1 MTIPPDWRPP
11 ESPYLRH
18 ADFHP
23 WAAKIGSLEQQGAS
37 LAEQVRRMTASV
49 DALAE
54 RVTSGQDRLR
64 AEMLASHAEADR
76 REQSRVANLEAHLAA
91 SEQKLHKLICN
102 NLEAINAKERADA
115 RRWQVTI
122 AVMGLIFLLSLW
134 ARLDDTSRSEVARA
148 TAGAAIDAAAA
159 GM

>member
-76 REQSRVANLEAHLAA
+76 REQARVASLEQHLAA
-91 SEQKLHKLICN
+91 SEAKLHGLICGN
-102 NLEAINAKERADA
+102 RKAIEERERSDI
-115 RRWQVTI
+115 RRWQISLGAFVLLF
-122 AVMGLIFLLSLW
+122 GLSLW
-134 ARLDDTSRSEVARA
+134 SRLDADQQSRVGRA
-148 TAGAAIDAAAA
+148 AAGAAVEAAAA